1 MISSVRNGLIRLLGG
16 RPASPALSRQVR
28 LVKVERGGIEGSYDA
43 AKTNEFNARYWSN
56 ADTLSPDE
64 ANSPEVRATLR
75 SRARYECLESNSIL
89 KGIVHTLA
97 NDVIGT
103 GPRLQMR
110 TPDKEFNRQF
120 EALWHR
126 WAREIHL
133 ARKLRTMKLAR
144 TVDGEAFGQII
155 TNRKLKHAIKV
166 DLKPFEAEMCTTPS
180 GRLKPNSVDGIV
192 FDDDGN
198 PQTYHILKSHPGG
211 PWGGSLDKADRPAEV
226 IIHLFRQ
233 DRPGQHRGIPE
244 VTPALPLSAL
254 ARDYTLSVVH
264 AARSAAKFTAV
275 LETAAAR
282 TDDGE
287 SFDAGVEAFDM
298 VDVDYDMI
306 TSLPHGWKMN
316 QFKAEQPTTTYDMFH
331 KSLVSQC
338 ARCVH
343 MPYNIAAANSSGYN
357 YSSGRLDHQQYF
369 YAIDVEQSEW
379 EVDCL
384 DRLLEAFADEA
395 LLIPDLLPAIGA
407 LEDLPHEWMWPGRPH
422 VDPAKEAQGQRTRLS
437 SGTTHRAREYA
448 EQGLDVDV
456 EDAIAAE
463 TFGKTVPEYRRDLFA
478 SLVNQQQ
485 TEPSNADEQDS
496 EREESDEETA
506 AASAA

>member
-1 MISSVRNGLIRLLGG
+1 MISAVRNGLIKLLGG
-16 RPASPALSRQVR
+16 RPAAPAPSRTMR
-28 LVKVERGGIEGSYDA
+28 LVKIDRNVEGQYDA

-56 ADTLSPDE
+56 ADSLSPDE

-110 TPDKEFNRQF
+110 TKDKVFNQRV
-120 EALWHR
+120 EELWHR

-144 TVDGEAFGQII
+144 TVDGEAFALISK
-155 TNRKLKHAIKV
+155 NRALQSPIKL

-180 GRLKPNSVDGIV
+180 YTAKPNTVDGIV
-192 FDDDGN
+192 FDEDGN
-198 PQTYHILKSHPGG
+198 PQTYHILKAHPGG
-211 PWGGSLDKADRPAEV
+211 PWAGGLEKQDVAAEWV
-226 IIHLFRQ
+226 IHLFRR

-254 ARDYTLSVVH
+254 GRDYTLAVVH
-264 AARSAAKFTAV
+264 AAKSAAKFTAV

-287 SFDAGVEAFDM
+287 AFDANVEAFDM
-298 VDVDYDMI
+298 VDIDYDMI

-331 KSLVSQC
+331 RSLVSQC

-343 MPYNIAAANSSGYN
+343 MPYNIAAANSAQYN
-357 YSSGRLDHQQYF
+357 YASGRLDHQQYF
-369 YAIDVEQSEW
+369 HALDVERSEW
-379 EVDCL
+379 ELDCL
-384 DRLLEAFADEA
+384 DRLFEQLLDEA
-395 LLIPDLLPAIGA
+395 LLIPGLLPEIGPV
-407 LEDLPHEWMWPGRPH
+407 EEFDHDWMWEGRKH
-422 VDPAKEAQGQRTRLS
+422 VDPAKESQGQRNRLG

-456 EDAIAAE
+456 EDAIAAASYGITIE
-463 TFGKTVPEYRRDLFA
+463 EYRQGLWRMHM
-478 SLVNQQQ
+478 NQQ
-485 TEPSNADEQDS
+485 TDPSHADEPDS